1 MSAAGPPQDPTLVVE
16 LLTEELPPK
25 ALSRLGSA
33 FADGIVD
40 ALTDGGFLTAASA
53 IVPFA
58 TPRRLAVLITHVLAT
73 SPDTPVTQ
81 KLMPASVALD
91 AEGKPTIA
99 LRRKLETMGHGSLAE
114 RWPNAV
120 EGHNRLAREPDG
132 KADAIFLYSVAAGR
146 ALASGLQDALDA
158 TLANLPIPKVM
169 AYAGAGGYYNDV
181 KFVRPA
187 HRLLALHGAEIV
199 AVTALG
205 LRADRLTGGHRFLSR
220 DAIAV
225 ANADAYEETLRA
237 EGKVVARFPERRA
250 SIAAALRQA
259 APGATVI
266 MPEALLDEV
275 TALVE
280 WPAVYAGS
288 FDRAFLAVPQEC
300 LVLTMQQNQKYF
312 PLADA
317 DGTLQHRFLLVS
329 NIATPDPA
337 AIIEGNERVL
347 RARLA
352 DAKFFFDQDRK
363 TKLEARIGK
372 LDAVVYHNQLGTQ
385 LDRARRV
392 ERLATRIATM
402 TGADRSHVERAARL
416 AKADLSTDMVG
427 EFPEL
432 QGLMGRFY
440 AEHDGEAPAVA
451 EAIEQHYWPRYA
463 GDLLPTGPVAQSLGL
478 ADKLETLAGMF
489 GIGAL
494 PTGDRDP
501 FGLRRHAIGV
511 IRILAETPM
520 PLALPELIAAAFDT
534 FSGVAA
540 VRPAHGEVESFIHER
555 LRGYL
560 RDAGYTANQAEA
572 VLCQRPARIDLVPA
586 QAGAVRTFSALP
598 EAESLATANKRIV
611 NILRKAESEAAVAVD
626 RARLAEGAERDLYLT
641 FQKLE
646 PLVGAH
652 CAAGDYTAALL
663 ALATAR
669 PVVDRFF
676 DDVLVMADDAEVR
689 ANRLALLRGVAATM
703 NRVADISK
711 LAG

>member
-1 MSAAGPPQDPTLVVE
+1 VSATATLVVE

-25 ALSRLGSA
+25 ALSRLGEA
-33 FADGIVD
+33 FANGLVDGL
-40 ALTDGGFLTAASA
+40 ADGGFLTTASA
-53 IVPFA
+53 IIPFA
-58 TPRRLAVLITHVLAT
+58 TPRRLAVSITHVLAA

-81 KLMPASVALD
+81 RLMPATVALD
-91 AEGKPTIA
+91 AAGKPTIA
-99 LRRKLETMGHGSLAE
+99 LSRKLEAMGRGQLAE
-114 RWPNAV
+114 RWPNA
-120 EGHNRLAREPDG
+120 GDGPDRLARESDG
-132 KADAIFLYSVAAGR
+132 KVDAIFLYSVAKGS
-146 ALASGLQDALDA
+146 ALSSGLQAALDT
-158 TLANLPIPKVM
+158 TLAKLPIPKVM
-169 AYAGAGGYYNDV
+169 AYAGAGGYYNEV

-187 HRLLALHGAEIV
+187 RRLLALHGTEV
-199 AVTALG
+199 LAVTALG
-205 LRADRLTGGHRFLSR
+205 LTAGRLTGGHRFLSR
-220 DAIAV
+220 DAIVV
-225 ANADAYEETLRA
+225 ASADAYEETLRA
-237 EGKVVARFPERRA
+237 EGKVIARFAERRA
-250 SIAAALRQA
+250 SIAAALHRA
-259 APGATVI
+259 AAGATVI
-266 MPEALLDEV
+266 MPDALQDEV
-275 TALVE
+275 AALVE
-280 WPAVYAGS
+280 WPVVYAGS

-300 LVLTMQQNQKYF
+300 LILTMQQNQKYF

-317 DGTLQHRFLLVS
+317 SGKLLHRFLLVS
-329 NIATPDPA
+329 NITTADPA

-363 TKLEARIGK
+363 TKLEARVGK
-372 LDAVVYHNQLGTQ
+372 LGAVVYHSQLGTQ
-385 LDRARRV
+385 LDRVTRLT
-392 ERLATRIATM
+392 RLAARIATM
-402 TGADRSHVERAARL
+402 TGADRNDAERAARL
-416 AKADLSTDMVG
+416 AKADLPTDMVG

-451 EAIEQHYWPRYA
+451 EAIEQHYWPRFA
-463 GDLLPTGPVAQSLGL
+463 GDTLPTGPVGQAVGL
-478 ADKLETLAGMF
+478 ADKLEALAGMF

-511 IRILAETPM
+511 IRILIEKRL
-520 PLALPELIAAAFDT
+520 PLALPDLIAAAFDA
-534 FSGVAA
+534 FAGVTA
-540 VRPAHGEVESFIHER
+540 VRPAHGEVENFIHER

-560 RDAGYTANQAEA
+560 RDAGYTANQVEA

-586 QAGAVRTFSALP
+586 QTEAVRAFSALP

-626 RARLAEGAERDLYLT
+626 RARLADGAEHDLYLT

-646 PLVGAH
+646 PVVGEH

-663 ALATAR
+663 ALATAK
-669 PVVDRFF
+669 PAVDRFF
-676 DDVLVMADDAEVR
+676 DDVLVMAEDAEVR

-711 LAG
+711 LAA